1 VTKARLL
8 SLLVTASLLAI
19 FIAKVMLV
27 VSPDGMSDGGFW

>member
-1 VTKARLL
+1 MSKARLL

-27 VSPDGMSDGGFW
+27 VTPDGMNDGGFW